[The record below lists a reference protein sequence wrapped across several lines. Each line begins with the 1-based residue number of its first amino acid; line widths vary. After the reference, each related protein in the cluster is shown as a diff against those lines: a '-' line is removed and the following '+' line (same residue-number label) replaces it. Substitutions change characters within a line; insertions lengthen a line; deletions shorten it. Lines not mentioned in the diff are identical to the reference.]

1 VVIHVFIAVLQ
12 LRQIGV
18 SSISA
23 LRIAQ
28 AHHENELCEDQF
40 RIRMALLLC
49 AARTT
54 GAVAKIR

>member
-1 VVIHVFIAVLQ
+1 MFSLRFSSFVKSVF
-12 LRQIGV
+12 RQF
-18 SSISA
+18 SA